1 MRFYRSRTQILYRY
15 VPGAVFEHD
24 HYGTCR
30 VTDVTMTAADSLNIS
45 GIQRMLASYLLLWRG
60 FGDDAFPDPY
70 DEWHEYRVGIPDRVN
85 FEPFPSIV
93 ECSNCGH
100 INDLSQLRNLPMD
113 TPPVCTQCH
122 KGKYRQLP
130 YMTIHNC
137 GKLSPVPV
145 PPCPVHGNEYLTFVD
160 TGRFVTAYWQC
171 EKCSY
176 TRGMPRYRCQCAFSR
191 TITDDSDSYKRNMQY
206 VRTNDTS
213 VLYSHVLPMVNLSED
228 NQTLLR
234 QDSQSHALLLAKQW
248 SLIEGNIFEV
258 ASERAK
264 TSQNTDNSRQMQE
277 LIEKLRQKGGED
289 DTISQLSQ
297 LVHQIGTLP
306 EQDKVETVID
316 LAPEVRNSQPSQSLL
331 EHVAILESLNVIDEI
346 QVRANVENRND
357 NPGLYDLD
365 QGFRFA
371 KERLGF
377 QDIWCITDF
386 PVAMVSVGY
395 SRGSKSRGDALL
407 APFRPDRSA
416 EGKVPLYVVTS
427 TAEGIMI
434 QLNPIRV
441 ARWLIDNN
449 LASGKYP
456 QDHLSSWAWCK
467 RTLSRLSLFRG
478 IVNAPEDL
486 NIAEKATITLLH
498 TISHLL
504 LKHIEWSGFD
514 PESVGEY
521 ILPETLSIII
531 HSNNYSSFN
540 IGGMVTL
547 YEQRLH
553 GWLRDTYNAAF
564 NCVYNPICEDE
575 GASCA
580 GCLHRQYNCEGFN
593 QFLSRSVL
601 QGGFVPEIER
611 TVSGY
616 WMVNIDQE

>member
-1 MRFYRSRTQILYRY
+1 
-15 VPGAVFEHD
+15 
-24 HYGTCR
+24 
-30 VTDVTMTAADSLNIS
+30 
-45 GIQRMLASYLLLWRG
+45 
-60 FGDDAFPDPY
+60 
-70 DEWHEYRVGIPDRVN
+70 
-85 FEPFPSIV
+85 
-93 ECSNCGH
+93 
-100 INDLSQLRNLPMD
+100 
-113 TPPVCTQCH
+113 
-122 KGKYRQLP
+122 
-130 YMTIHNC
+130 
-137 GKLSPVPV
+137 
-145 PPCPVHGNEYLTFVD
+145 
-160 TGRFVTAYWQC
+160 
-171 EKCSY
+171 
-176 TRGMPRYRCQCAFSR
+176 
-191 TITDDSDSYKRNMQY
+191 
-206 VRTNDTS
+206 
-213 VLYSHVLPMVNLSED
+213 MVNLSED